1 MLSERRDPA
10 VSFLCFSRKMREGDR
25 GTKWISVEIK
35 LMEDEVKRE
44 ICCTSAGVIQ
54 LPNNISEHEH

>member
-1 MLSERRDPA
+1 
-10 VSFLCFSRKMREGDR
+10 MREGDR